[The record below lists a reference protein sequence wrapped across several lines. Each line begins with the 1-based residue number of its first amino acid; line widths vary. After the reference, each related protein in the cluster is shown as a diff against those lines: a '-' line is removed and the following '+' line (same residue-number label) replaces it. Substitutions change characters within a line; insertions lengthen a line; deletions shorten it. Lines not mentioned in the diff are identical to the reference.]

1 MTISNFWSE
10 ENEAFALES
19 FGILRNLPD
28 YRFPAVEIVTLESES
43 QEHFFPMT
51 HAQRQKAYRERQKAL
66 KAKLPDLLNML
77 ARNNAPQIKPP
88 ELENVNNE
96 ALPVFDSVICDWL
109 TISHPLREA
118 YPVVNDGQ
126 ILKLNADGSHEWSS
140 ECWLTLK
147 CASSDTSLRI
157 KCDGQKVMM
166 TGNIGRFGQSDNLNG
181 HTVAECLVMWR
192 DLLVEYFPARTVRT
206 VKPLSQD
213 EFNRGLVSEIVTEHY
228 PALNIADFFAPDVE
242 MLNRLTGE
250 IELSGTRI
258 TRCDLAGNFYTDNF
272 ASLTAMMM
280 TRKLGQRAP
289 RMGKYGAMWGYDSKR
304 SNWLKAKLYDK
315 TCELEGR
322 RTPATGETTARFE
335 VQLGS
340 EILKRR
346 GLHIESGWMEGKNME
361 NITYLEYSNQVFR
374 EQATAESW
382 LEIPSRIRQYAVLWR
397 DGTPLRNQC
406 QSDAT
411 YYRIRKQLLGY
422 GIDASQPCNVMTLVR
437 RIETVKVM
445 PLQARR
451 AA

>member
-1 MTISNFWSE
+1 M
-10 ENEAFALES
+10 ALTSKE
-19 FGILRNLPD
+19 RK
-28 YRFPAVEIVTLESES
+28 A
-43 QEHFFPMT
+43 
-51 HAQRQKAYRERQKAL
+51 AQRARAKAL
-66 KAKLPDLLNML
+66 KPNYPVLLKSLQLANDKKLP
-77 ARNNAPQIKPP
+77 A
-88 ELENVNNE
+88 ELENVTNE
-96 ALPVFDSVICDWL
+96 AVPVFDSVICDWL

-118 YPVVNDGQ
+118 HPVVNDGQ
-126 ILKLNADGSHEWSS
+126 ILRIKSDGSTEWTS
-140 ECWLTLK
+140 ECWKTLK
-147 CASSDTSLRI
+147 CASSDTSLRL
-157 KCDGQKVMM
+157 KCDGEKVMM
-166 TGNIGRFGQSDNLNG
+166 TGNIGRFGQMDNLNG
-181 HTVAECLVMWR
+181 YTVAECIELWR
-192 DLLVEYFPARTVRT
+192 NLLAEYMPQV
-206 VKPLSQD
+206 Q
-213 EFNRGLVSEIVTEHY
+213 G
-228 PALNIADFFAPDVE
+228 FFAPDVE

-272 ASLTAMMM
+272 SSLTAMMM
-280 TRKLGQRAP
+280 TRKLGQRPP

-346 GLHIESGWMEGKNME
+346 GLHIASGWTEGLNME

-411 YYRIRKQLLGY
+411 YYRIRKQLLSF